1 MSKQTGTLD
10 LRVQGLAP
18 AQVTKAEVD
27 LPTVSTGDEILG
39 TAGPTK
45 APFFCMGSP
54 GGGEV
59 ARAYSNMFWAGM
71 ELGGEG
77 QQRRQVPLTLSLGIK
92 LGITHEDGCSIIELL
107 ESQHEIS
114 RSRKAEDAVCWWGL
128 RRGRSGRM

>member
-45 APFFCMGSP
+45 APFCCMGSP

-59 ARAYSNMFWAGM
+59 ARAYSNMF
-71 ELGGEG
+71 LGGYG
-77 QQRRQVPLTLSLGIK
+77 AG
-92 LGITHEDGCSIIELL
+92 
-107 ESQHEIS
+107 
-114 RSRKAEDAVCWWGL
+114 
-128 RRGRSGRM
+128 RRGGSR